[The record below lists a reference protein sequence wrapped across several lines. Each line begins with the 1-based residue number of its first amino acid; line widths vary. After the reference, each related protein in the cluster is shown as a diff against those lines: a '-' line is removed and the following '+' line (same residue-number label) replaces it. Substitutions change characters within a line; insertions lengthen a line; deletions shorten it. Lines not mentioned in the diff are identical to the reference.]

1 MAVKQSMKPR
11 TIAKKPTA
19 TGKRGIATR
28 TTDTAKAPAAKVAK
42 ATTRKTKATAVK
54 AAKATTTRKTK
65 AVNPK
70 VTRKAKAPT
79 TRKTKATATKTPRFA
94 KTAAAAGGNPA
105 LNGQGQDLMQQAI
118 QTQAWMTN
126 EIAELRAQL
135 AQTNRSSSSNSE
147 LEQLRQENA
156 DLREKASRLDQMTYL
171 LQGQPVAKATRK
183 SPTAKAPRMPKATKV
198 KTIKAARKSSPKVA
212 TPRKAKAAPVAKV
225 STRKAATK
233 AVSVTPTARKT
244 RSGVSILQDAA
255 AKDVNR
261 TFKSCWPI
269 VFKIEEWNQKHP
281 NQLAKVSQT
290 MLNKSGVNFS
300 RAKGFMDNYG
310 ELVESYHQQIGLSK
324 ANSGKFNEVY
334 EFIRSALGKG
344 KKA

>member
-19 TGKRGIATR
+19 TSKRGVATK
-28 TTDTAKAPAAKVAK
+28 TTETAKAPAAK
-42 ATTRKTKATAVK
+42 ATARKTKATAAK
-54 AAKATTTRKTK
+54 AAKTTTTRKTK
-65 AVNPK
+65 AVNSK
-70 VTRKAKAPT
+70 VTRKAQAS
-79 TRKTKATATKTPRFA
+79 RKTKAPAAKMPRRTKASAAT
-94 KTAAAAGGNPA
+94 GGNPA
-105 LNGQGQDLMQQAI
+105 LNGQGQDLIQQTI
-118 QTQAWMTN
+118 QTQVWMTN

-135 AQTNRSSSSNSE
+135 AQTGYSLSAQQNSE

-156 DLREKASRLDQMTYL
+156 DLREKASRLDQMAYL
-171 LQGQPVAKATRK
+171 LQGQPPAKATRK
-183 SPTAKAPRMPKATKV
+183 SPAAKIPRMPKATRA
-198 KTIKAARKSSPKVA
+198 KTVKAARINSPKVV

-225 STRKAATK
+225 STRKAATKSVK

-255 AKDVNR
+255 AKDVHR